1 MVKSC
6 SKCGE
11 EGHVFKNC
19 TSDRTFSCP
28 CENVKM
34 PHATAA
40 SCKKLAL
47 SRSKAELT
55 RPSVAEFARSK
66 TDLSGGVEG
75 NVFTCACAVNV
86 VPRHVNKAGCQ
97 KLARRLANTGTDLS
111 GGVEGNDFTCA
122 CAANVLKRH
131 SNLAGCKKLASSLAR
146 RLANTGNCGAC
157 GKEHLSDGRIFCQ
170 LCKQCH
176 KGKFL

>member
-55 RPSVAEFARSK
+55 RPSVAEFAWSK
-66 TDLSGGVEG
+66 TVLSGGVEG

-97 KLARRLANTGTDLS
+97 KLVRKLANTGKDAYHTSCYINILYIYIYIYIYYILIH
-111 GGVEGNDFTCA
+111 NF
-122 CAANVLKRH
+122 
-131 SNLAGCKKLASSLAR
+131 
-146 RLANTGNCGAC
+146 
-157 GKEHLSDGRIFCQ
+157 F
-170 LCKQCH
+170 
-176 KGKFL
+176 

>member
-47 SRSKAELT
+47 RRSKAELT

-86 VPRHVNKAGCQ
+86 VPRHVNKAGCR
-97 KLARRLANTGTDLS
+97 K
-111 GGVEGNDFTCA
+111 
-122 CAANVLKRH
+122 
-131 SNLAGCKKLASSLAR
+131 LAR